1 MKDREITTLK
11 SSEIDL
17 NMATPMLKQFL
28 DIKLKYQ
35 DMILLYR
42 MGDFFETFF
51 EDAITVAKDLEITL
65 TSREGGAL
73 GRIPMAGVPAKA
85 VDSYIAKLLQKNHK
99 IAVCDQTQDPAEAK
113 GLVERKVTRLITAGT
128 LSDPNLIDSNKNNY
142 LAAITKDKNK
152 DLYGLAYV
160 DITTAEFRITQTN
173 LSQLISELNCIKPSE
188 ILAPTKKQK
197 IQPFQIVPEET
208 PDLDDEIL
216 RNFNCTK
223 CSPSLFD
230 EKFAQKIIKETF
242 NVSSLECFGYPEF
255 SLGLISAGVI
265 LDYIRETQKQ
275 NIPKFDVISPYTI
288 SEFVSIDANT
298 RKNLELTETS
308 RDKNKKGSLL
318 WAINRTSTNMGARLL
333 SKWIHQPLQN
343 LIEINKRQ
351 DAVEELLQDSQ
362 SRIKL
367 TSLLDKVYDIERL
380 STKISNNSVNAR
392 DFLALKDS
400 LENLPMFKELLKDK
414 KSPYLSV
421 FNQDYSQINTLCGI
435 IEKTIADNPPI
446 SIKEGN
452 LIKQGVHEELDYQ
465 RSLLSGGKEW
475 IENFE
480 KKEKERTNIKSL
492 KIGYSKTFGYFIE
505 VTHAN
510 AEFVP
515 SDYTRKQTL
524 VNAERYI
531 TPELKKYEEEVLSA
545 QSKSVEIEYK
555 IFCDLREY
563 SKEYVTALREIS
575 HNLASLDVLLSF
587 AIVASE
593 HKYIRPYVDNSNALI
608 VKGGRHPVIEQL
620 LPMGEYVA
628 NDLCIYSG
636 AEENSD
642 MTQFIILTGP
652 NMAGK
657 STYMRQNAL
666 IILLAQMGSFVP
678 AEEAHIG
685 IIDKIFTRV
694 GSVDDLSTGQS
705 TFMVEMNE
713 TAMILNSATEK
724 SLILL
729 DEIGRGTSTY
739 DGVAIA
745 WSVAEFIATKIKART
760 IFATHYHELNIMC
773 NSYPYIKNYR
783 MTIEEK
789 NGEIKFLRRVVP
801 GGTSRSYGI
810 QVAKMAGLPEDV
822 ISNAMHLMQKMQK
835 NYATKLGITPAKQD
849 SETPQLSLFIE

>member
-1 MKDREITTLK
+1 M
-11 SSEIDL
+11 
-17 NMATPMLKQFL
+17 
-28 DIKLKYQ
+28 
-35 DMILLYR
+35 
-42 MGDFFETFF
+42 
-51 EDAITVAKDLEITL
+51 
-65 TSREGGAL
+65 
-73 GRIPMAGVPAKA
+73 
-85 VDSYIAKLLQKNHK
+85 
-99 IAVCDQTQDPAEAK
+99 
-113 GLVERKVTRLITAGT
+113 
-128 LSDPNLIDSNKNNY
+128 
-142 LAAITKDKNK
+142 
-152 DLYGLAYV
+152 
-160 DITTAEFRITQTN
+160 
-173 LSQLISELNCIKPSE
+173 
-188 ILAPTKKQK
+188 
-197 IQPFQIVPEET
+197 
-208 PDLDDEIL
+208 
-216 RNFNCTK
+216 
-223 CSPSLFD
+223 
-230 EKFAQKIIKETF
+230 
-242 NVSSLECFGYPEF
+242 
-255 SLGLISAGVI
+255 
-265 LDYIRETQKQ
+265 
-275 NIPKFDVISPYTI
+275 
-288 SEFVSIDANT
+288 
-298 RKNLELTETS
+298 
-308 RDKNKKGSLL
+308 
-318 WAINRTSTNMGARLL
+318 
-333 SKWIHQPLQN
+333 
-343 LIEINKRQ
+343 
-351 DAVEELLQDSQ
+351 
-362 SRIKL
+362 
-367 TSLLDKVYDIERL
+367 LDKVYDIERL

-421 FNQDYSQINTLCGI
+421 FNQDYSQINTLCSI
-435 IEKTIADNPPI
+435 IDRTISDNPPI

-505 VTHAN
+505 ITHAN

-545 QSKSVEIEYK
+545 QSKSIEIEYK

-563 SKEYVTALREIS
+563 SKEYVTVLRDIA

-587 AIVASE
+587 AIIASE
-593 HKYIRPYVDNSNALI
+593 YNYTKPYVDNSNILVI
-608 VKGGRHPVIEQL
+608 KGGRHPVIEQL

-628 NDLCIYSG
+628 NDLHICSG
-636 AEENSD
+636 EEGNSD
-642 MTQFIILTGP
+642 QTQFIILTGP

-666 IILLAQMGSFVP
+666 ITLLAQIGSFVP
-678 AEEAHIG
+678 AQEAHIG

-713 TAMILNSATEK
+713 TAMILNSATKK

-745 WSVAEFIATKIKART
+745 WSVAEFIANKIKART

-789 NGEIKFLRRVVP
+789 DGEIKFLRQVVP
-801 GGTSRSYGI
+801 GGASRSYGI
-810 QVAKMAGLPEDV
+810 QVAKMAGLPEEV
-822 ISNAMHLMQKMQK
+822 ILKAMMLMQKMQK
-835 NYATKLGITPAKQD
+835 NYTTKLGTNSSKQ
-849 SETPQLSLFIE
+849 SESTPQLSLFIE